1 MLQKSMNFKEQLEE
15 AGLTGNEAKIYETLL
30 EIGPKPAGTISR
42 KTGLH
47 RRVIYDAMER
57 LIEKGLIGYIV
68 ENNKKIF
75 QASNPQRILE
85 IIKDKQHSIEKI
97 LPQMMNLF
105 QQEKEKPKQET
116 NFYKGI
122 NGLKSVFEDQL
133 AEGKEILIVGA
144 STLAYEL
151 LNIYFHWFDKR
162 RVEKRIK
169 TKIIFNQTEK
179 KLKIPLSEIRYLPEK
194 YSSELAINIY
204 GDKVAIILWKK
215 EKPIAILIKDQ
226 EIADGYRKHFEL
238 MWKIARK

>member
-1 MLQKSMNFKEQLEE
+1 MFQKNMNFKEQLEE
-15 AGLTGNEAKIYETLL
+15 AGLTGNEARIYETLL

-42 KTGLH
+42 RTGLH

-57 LIEKGLIGYIV
+57 LIEKGLIGYII

-75 QASNPQRILE
+75 QASNPKRILE
-85 IIKDKQHSIEKI
+85 IIKDKQHSIEKV
-97 LPQMMNLF
+97 LPQMISLF
-105 QQEKEKPKQET
+105 QQENDKPKQET

-144 STLAYEL
+144 SPLAYEL

-162 RVEKRIK
+162 RQENKIK
-169 TKIIFNQTEK
+169 TKIIFNQSEK
-179 KLKIPLSEIRYLPEK
+179 KFKVPLSEIRYLPEK

-204 GDKVAIILWKK
+204 SDKVAIILWKK

-226 EIADGYRKHFEL
+226 EIADGYRKHFDL
-238 MWKIARK
+238 MWKIAKK

>member
-1 MLQKSMNFKEQLEE
+1 MNFKEQLEE
-15 AGLTGNEAKIYETLL
+15 AGLTGNEARIYETLL

-42 KTGLH
+42 RTGLH

-57 LIEKGLIGYIV
+57 LIEKGLIGYII

-75 QASNPQRILE
+75 QASNPKRILE
-85 IIKDKQHSIEKI
+85 IIKDKQHSIEKV
-97 LPQMMNLF
+97 LPQMISLF
-105 QQEKEKPKQET
+105 QQENDKPKQET

-144 STLAYEL
+144 SPLAYEL

-162 RVEKRIK
+162 RQENKIK
-169 TKIIFNQTEK
+169 TKIIFNQSEK
-179 KLKIPLSEIRYLPEK
+179 KFKVPLSEIRYLPEK

-204 GDKVAIILWKK
+204 SDKVAIILWKK

-226 EIADGYRKHFEL
+226 EIADGYRKHFDL
-238 MWKIARK
+238 MWKIAKK